1 VNLIHGVRAQMPR
14 IGTRK
19 LCHILE
25 EPLSNLH
32 VGRDKLFTILR
43 ANQMLIVPK
52 RSYRKTTNSHH
63 RFYKHKNLL
72 ENIDVIRPEQV
83 WVSDITYINGR
94 QNTYLAMVTDAY
106 SKKIMGYDLSS
117 TLAAEGSIRALKMAD
132 KKRMYRQELLIH
144 HSDRGFQYC
153 SDDYQKI
160 LKKKKI
166 VPSMTET
173 YDPYANA
180 VAERVNG
187 IIKQEFLLEDKKVD
201 LKTMQILV
209 DEAVMIYNNM
219 RPHLSCLMNTPQQ
232 MHLQREIKIKSYK
245 KRNSCQVNLATIS

>member
-1 VNLIHGVRAQMPR
+1 MPR
-14 IGTRK
+14 LGTRK
-19 LCHILE
+19 LCYILE
-25 EPLSNLH
+25 EPLRDLH

-52 RSYRKTTNSHH
+52 RSYHKTTNSHH
-63 RFYKHKNLL
+63 RFYKHKNLV
-72 ENIDVIRPEQV
+72 ENINVIRPEQV

-94 QNTYLAMVTDAY
+94 QNIYLAIVTDAY
-106 SKKIMGYDLSS
+106 SKKIMGYDLSNS
-117 TLAAEGSIRALKMAD
+117 LAAEGSIRALKMAD
-132 KKRMYRQELLIH
+132 KRRMYRQERLIH

-153 SDDYQKI
+153 SDDYQEI

-209 DEAVMIYNNM
+209 DESVKIYNNK
-219 RPHLSCLMNTPQQ
+219 RPHLSCFMKTPQQ
-232 MHLQREIKIKSYK
+232 MHLQKEIKIKTYK
-245 KRNSCQVNLATIS
+245 KERELQG

>member
-1 VNLIHGVRAQMPR
+1 MPR
-14 IGTRK
+14 LGTRK
-19 LCHILE
+19 LCYILE
-25 EPLSNLH
+25 EPLRDLH

-52 RSYRKTTNSHH
+52 RSYHKTTNSHH
-63 RFYKHKNLL
+63 RFYKHKNLV
-72 ENIDVIRPEQV
+72 ENINVIRPEQV

-94 QNTYLAMVTDAY
+94 QNIYLAIVTDEY
-106 SKKIMGYDLSS
+106 SKKIMSYDLSNS
-117 TLAAEGSIRALKMAD
+117 LAAEGSIRVLKMAD
-132 KKRMYRQELLIH
+132 KRRMYRQERLIH

-153 SDDYQKI
+153 SDDYQEI

-209 DEAVMIYNNM
+209 DESVKIYNNK
-219 RPHLSCLMNTPQQ
+219 RPHLFCFMKTPQK
-232 MHLQREIKIKSYK
+232 MHLQKEIKIKTYK
-245 KRNSCQVNLATIS
+245 KERELQG